1 MKILRVSKLLWD
13 KDAVFQAKPTPN
25 HYCWSPLER
34 SGLETSCEVTIKLPK
49 GEYTVRKALLER
61 YDNLQNDLYIAHIA
75 NEVLNAF

>member
-1 MKILRVSKLLWD
+1 MKILGVSKLLWD

-34 SGLETSCEVTIKLPK
+34 KLETSCEVTIKLPK
-49 GEYTVRKALLER
+49 GECAVRKALLER